1 MELLRRK
8 EDIGNELF
16 GFAMIY
22 PYYHYLL
29 NHSERR
35 LIGHNRFVGGTV
47 ALCIVY
53 ANLLA

>member
-53 ANLLA
+53 ANFLV

>member
-8 EDIGNELF
+8 EDIGNEMF

-22 PYYHYLL
+22 PYYHYFL

-35 LIGHNRFVGGTV
+35 LISHNRIVGGTV
-47 ALCIVY
+47 VFCVVY

>member
-1 MELLRRK
+1 MRRK
-8 EDIGNELF
+8 EDPFNDLF

-22 PYYHYLL
+22 PYYTAIL

-35 LIGHNRFVGGTV
+35 LIRHNRLVGGSIII
-47 ALCIVY
+47 AILY